1 MVWKDTIVLHTVLRL
16 ILKVSKSCN
25 EYKTASVYFYT
36 CFFGTVI
43 MADRTF
49 NCAKRG
55 KYTLE
60 EKDALEKLCE
70 KYKLEYDK
78 KLNSTSR
85 KVTYNK

>member
-1 MVWKDTIVLHTVLRL
+1 
-16 ILKVSKSCN
+16 
-25 EYKTASVYFYT
+25 
-36 CFFGTVI
+36 

-70 KYKLEYDK
+70 KDKLEYDK